1 MLLCLDKEEKVVHE
15 KVFPNEWKRERERQP
30 EADRKRN
37 GKTETEGD
45 KREKRQCQS
54 ETEIWDLNYFD
65 TTKFENDANR
75 PFSFQQ
81 LQIFLYWV
89 SQK

>member
-1 MLLCLDKEEKVVHE
+1 MLLCLDKEEKVVHK
-15 KVFPNEWKRERERQP
+15 KVLPQSSTLYIYYMRVKERERQP

-45 KREKRQCQS
+45 KREKRQSQS

-65 TTKFENDANR
+65 TTIFENDANR
-75 PFSFQQ
+75 P
-81 LQIFLYWV
+81 YCPETEY
-89 SQK
+89 K